1 MGIALVPG
9 MLCPILGKEVQQKNP
24 DMCGKVDPDTH
35 SVLTDPLKFTKVFRV
50 LIDKKTLVV
59 SGRRIEIVG
68 TVGKNSIFRFWL
80 PSRYGGKN

>member
-9 MLCPILGKEVQQKNP
+9 MLCPILGKQVQQNNP
-24 DMCGKVDPDTH
+24 DMRGEVDPDTH
-35 SVLTDPLKFTKVFRV
+35 SVLTDPLEITKVFRI

-68 TVGKNSIFRFWL
+68 TVGKNSIFRFCF
-80 PSRYGGKN
+80 PARYGGEN